1 METYSISKN
10 VPEEPHMEAY
20 KISNT
25 LEVLFNIKKEDSI
38 QITSF
43 SRAPSYKEGNEEYLF
58 TLLFIRGAE
67 KTEDKSAEKAAEKRP
82 AGIIIP

>member
-1 METYSISKN
+1 
-10 VPEEPHMEAY
+10 MEAY

-43 SRAPSYKEGNEEYLF
+43 SRASSYKEGNEEYIF

-67 KTEDKSAEKAAEKRP
+67 KTEDKPAEKPERNHP

>member
-1 METYSISKN
+1 MDTYKTTS
-10 VPEEPHMEAY
+10 
-20 KISNT
+20 T
-25 LEVLFNIKKEDSI
+25 LEGLCDIKKGDSI

-43 SRAPSYKEGNEEYLF
+43 NHASSYKEGNEEYLF

-67 KTEDKSAEKAAEKRP
+67 KTEDKPAEKAAEKRP